1 MARAI
6 EKIERDI
13 AALEEATS
21 ALAQEFYNTYDR
33 YLTGLGQAMRQQ
45 LILASYHL
53 CTQGY
58 PDAFLSLSF
67 SQRQQLQQAIRQLGE
82 NAKQKLLAQLHSP
95 TSAVPPQVPTDG
107 SKNDDAAEQD
117 VFTEINALLVGEQGS
132 GGAGEF
138 LKSSTGAAFAAS
150 ISGQVEENLGAN
162 ASPVQTQTDSVRNPE
177 ELAAW
182 QEKLE
187 TAIAKSL
194 QRVSRDT
201 NRQLQRSGILSK
213 KLPEPVLEAAA
224 KVEASGESVP
234 GLPNLLNL
242 VIETENDSPMP
253 FGQPMPDRRRSPTPT
268 EMLRSSDSQS
278 STLIQLIAIHL
289 RLSEIEFADSLVA
302 AGRHQ
307 IRNLSA
313 KLSNLRRDY
322 QKKQRER
329 AVAEAE
335 SAWRVSWF
343 DE

>member
-21 ALAQEFYNTYDR
+21 ALAQEFYNTYER
-33 YLTGLGQAMRQQ
+33 YLTVLGQAMRQQ

-82 NAKQKLLAQLHSP
+82 NAKQKLVAQLHSP
-95 TSAVPPQVPTDG
+95 TTAVPHYVPTD
-107 SKNDDAAEQD
+107 SSHNNDA
-117 VFTEINALLVGEQGS
+117 FTEIENALLVAKPQS
-132 GGAGEF
+132 VQ
-138 LKSSTGAAFAAS
+138 AS
-150 ISGQVEENLGAN
+150 ERPSKEELD
-162 ASPVQTQTDSVRNPE
+162 SLTQNYSVSNPE
-177 ELAAW
+177 ELATW

-187 TAIAKSL
+187 AAIAKSL
-194 QRVSRDT
+194 QKVSRDI

-213 KLPEPVLEAAA
+213 KLPEPVLEAAT

-253 FGQPMPDRRRSPTPT
+253 FGQAMPNSGRSPTPT
-268 EMLRSSDSQS
+268 EMLRSSESQN

-289 RLSEIEFADSLVA
+289 RLSEIEFADSSVA

-335 SAWRVSWF
+335 SAWRTSWF

>member
-1 MARAI
+1 MAKAI

-21 ALAQEFYNTYDR
+21 ALAQELYNTYDR
-33 YLTGLGQAMRQQ
+33 YLTALGQAMRQQ
-45 LILASYHL
+45 LVLASYHL

-67 SQRQQLQQAIRQLGE
+67 SQRQQLQHAIRQLGE

-95 TSAVPPQVPTDG
+95 TAAVPPQVPTNS
-107 SKNDDAAEQD
+107 SKNNDA
-117 VFTEINALLVGEQGS
+117 FTEIENALMVGELLS
-132 GGAGEF
+132 GGDLERGSKDE
-138 LKSSTGAAFAAS
+138 LDSLT
-150 ISGQVEENLGAN
+150 ENSKLI
-162 ASPVQTQTDSVRNPE
+162 PQTDSVSNPE
-177 ELAAW
+177 QLAAW

-187 TAIAKSL
+187 NAIAKSL
-194 QRVSRDT
+194 QKVSRDT

-213 KLPEPVLEAAA
+213 KLPEPVLEAAG
-224 KVEASGESVP
+224 KVEASGDSVP

-253 FGQPMPDRRRSPTPT
+253 FGQAMPDGGRSPMPT
-268 EMLRSSDSQS
+268 EMLRSSQSQN

-289 RLSEIEFADSLVA
+289 RLSEIEFADSSVA

-322 QKKQRER
+322 HKKQRER